1 MTDPLELLW
10 PLTDAPNPIVAA
22 HVIAAWPSDIHQR
35 LVGLGFLHP
44 AENAERVLCP
54 ECHSHIEE
62 VLAIPGPNGSTRFVV
77 PCPEVH
83 RADVP
88 AGALQQ
94 WTVDLAAIAA
104 ALAKC
109 LSLTGKCT
117 ELVPGRL
124 WRLGRTKWQGTSRDV
139 LLARGLQ
146 WDDGDAIRGAA
157 VHSRKPILFVPLRRP
172 PDGVWRRIPPI
183 LALSHVAML
192 VNDQIEV
199 ESLEIAAAIHDADA
213 LAASDSVPALT
224 QQQLSQMIRQQIKAE
239 AKTHLT
245 DDIMIAAYRQCQSVR
260 AAADFLT
267 QETQQVVSKDRVQ
280 RAITRAGGPGEVLN
294 SADSDSIVRG
304 VASQDRDKHGK
315 PIVQSQ
321 RPKEK

>member
-1 MTDPLELLW
+1 MTDPLNYLW
-10 PLTDAPNPIVAA
+10 PLVDSANPTVPA
-22 HVIAAWPSDIHQR
+22 HVVATWPSGVHER
-35 LVGLGFLHP
+35 LVGVGFLRP

-54 ECHSHIEE
+54 ECQSHIEE

-146 WDDGDAIRGAA
+146 WDDGDGIRGVA
-157 VHSRKPILFVPLRRP
+157 VRSRKPIVFVPLRRP
-172 PDGVWRRIPPI
+172 SDEVWRRIPPM
-183 LALSHVAML
+183 LVLSHVAML
-192 VNDQIEV
+192 VNAQIEV
-199 ESLEIAAAIHDADA
+199 ESLEIAAAVHDADA
-213 LAASDSVPALT
+213 LSASDSVPALT

-245 DDIMIAAYRQCQSVR
+245 DDVYIAAYRQCQSVR
-260 AAADFLT
+260 EAAAYLT
-267 QETQQVVSKDRVQ
+267 RETHQEVSKDTVQ
-280 RAITRAGGPGEVLN
+280 RAITRAGGAAAVLN
-294 SADSDSIVRG
+294 ATDSDSIVRG

-315 PIVQSQ
+315 PIVQSK